1 MRIETT
7 ALILLAGGTSSR
19 FGQTNKLMTDFKG
32 KSLIQHSI
40 DEFSALPFGL
50 HIGVI
55 AAASPDLEAMFVQN
69 NFSTVL
75 NQNPKAGQGHS
86 IALGAQFA
94 LDKGY
99 SSVCIC
105 LADMPLVSAEHVLSL
120 FCNNSAAETVF
131 SQAGDLLFPPALFR
145 DQALQALTHLTGDK
159 GAKSLADQNTA
170 RVKMPEWMAADIDTL
185 ADLKRLEKFS
195 R

>member
-1 MRIETT
+1 MRVEKT
-7 ALILLAGGTSSR
+7 ALILLAGGNSSR
-19 FGQTNKLMTDFKG
+19 FGQTNKLMAEFKG
-32 KSLIQHSI
+32 KPLVQHSI
-40 DEFSALPFGL
+40 NAFSALPFGL

-55 AAASPDLEAMFVQN
+55 VANNPDLEAMFVQN

-75 NQNPKAGQGHS
+75 NQNPKAGQGRS

-94 LDKGY
+94 FDNGY

-131 SQAGDLLFPPALFR
+131 SQAGDTLLPPALFR
-145 DQALQALTHLTGDK
+145 DQALQALTQLTGEK
-159 GAKSLADQNTA
+159 GAKSLADRNTA
-170 RVKMPEWMAADIDTL
+170 LVNMPEWMAADIDTHE
-185 ADLKRLEKFS
+185 DLKRLEKFS